1 MQSFTVKKGFSC
13 QRLSLHDTFHSMKGP
28 RNRLRVLRAEKE
40 ISQLDLATKA
50 RIKEY
55 RYWRI
60 ENGYVIPTDD
70 ERDALARALKVTV
83 LDVFPQPEA
92 IAS

>member
-1 MQSFTVKKGFSC
+1 
-13 QRLSLHDTFHSMKGP
+13 MKGP
-28 RNRLRVLRAEKE
+28 RNRLKVLRAEKNL
-40 ISQLDLATKA
+40 SQLDLAIKA

-70 ERDALARALKVTV
+70 ERDGLARALKV
-83 LDVFPQPEA
+83 DVPEA
-92 IAS
+92 FPEVIAS